1 MRDIVNLLTILFI
14 MILYKELFEVN
25 LKDIFKIMAITLA
38 GALIINRFISSDWQS
53 FILIT
58 LIEVGVLSYVLKKK
72 LNISLERLMICKTII
87 FIVRGLF
94 FANNQYNMD
103 NRIEIIR
110 FAIACVVSIIVM
122 KIILKKKKINVDE
135 LVMEYSI
142 CGSVIINILVFLTI
156 IKLIDIVN
164 IDYEVILIEIFIL
177 TFLIIF
183 LNTYYYK
190 SFCKIKI
197 EKEKIEMS
205 YRYNKV
211 VNELVEDIKGNQ
223 HEYKNHL
230 NTIASVIYLSED
242 IEKSKKEVNKYMEII
257 SQEVDLN
264 KVLSIDN
271 MIIKAII
278 YSKILECEEKGIE
291 FTFNING
298 DIKNLNIESSDLT
311 VILSNILNN
320 AIEAAEKSIQ
330 KKVKLEININEIKHI
345 IIKNTVEDINISEL
359 SSFSKLGFSKK
370 GKNRG
375 YGLYNVKKIVGKY
388 YGQVNIVLEDEWVV
402 VNIII

>member
-25 LKDIFKIMAITLA
+25 LKDIFKIMAIILA

-53 FILIT
+53 FISIT
-58 LIEVGVLSYVLKKK
+58 LIEVGVLSYVLKRK
-72 LNISLERLMICKTII
+72 LNIVLERLMICKTII

-103 NRIEIIR
+103 NIIDIIK
-110 FAIACVVSIIVM
+110 FSIACVVSIIVM

-177 TFLIIF
+177 TFLIVF
-183 LNTYYYK
+183 LNMYYYK
-190 SFCKIKI
+190 SFSKIKI
-197 EKEKIEMS
+197 EKEKIETS

-211 VNELVEDIKGNQ
+211 VNELIEHVKGNQ

-230 NTIASVIYLSED
+230 NTITSIIYLSED
-242 IEKSKKEVNKYMEII
+242 IEKAKKEVNKYMEII
-257 SQEVDLN
+257 SQEVDFN
-264 KVLSIDN
+264 KVLLIDN

-291 FTFNING
+291 FIFNIKG
-298 DIKNLNIESSDLT
+298 DIKKLNIESSDLT

-320 AIEAAEKSIQ
+320 AIEAAGKSIQ
-330 KKVKLEININEIKHI
+330 KKVQLEININEIKHI
-345 IIKNTVEDINISEL
+345 IIKNTIEDINISEL
-359 SSFSKLGFSKK
+359 SSFLKRGFSKK

-375 YGLYNVKKIVGKY
+375 YGLYNVKKIVEKY
-388 YGQVNIVLEDEWVV
+388 YGQVKIVLEDEWIV
-402 VNIII
+402 VNIIT

>member
-1 MRDIVNLLTILFI
+1 MKYIVNSLTIIIVML
-14 MILYKELFEVN
+14 LYKELFKVN
-25 LKDIFKIMAITLA
+25 LKDIFKIIAVTLA
-38 GALIINRFISSDWQS
+38 GALIINRFISLDWQR

-58 LIEVGVLSYVLKKK
+58 LIQLGVLSYVLKGK
-72 LNISLERLMICKTII
+72 LNIVLERLMICKTII

-94 FANNQYNMD
+94 FLNNQYN
-103 NRIEIIR
+103 IIGIIR

-122 KIILKKKKINVDE
+122 KIILEKKEINVNE
-135 LVMEYSI
+135 LVKEYSI
-142 CGSVIINILVFLTI
+142 YGNVIINILVFLII
-156 IKLIDIVN
+156 IKLINVIN
-164 IDYEVILIEIFIL
+164 IDYERILIEIFMLI
-177 TFLIIF
+177 FLIVF
-183 LNTYYYK
+183 LTMYYYK
-190 SFCKIKI
+190 SFSKIKG
-197 EKEKIEMS
+197 EKEKIETC

-211 VNELVEDIKGNQ
+211 VNELIEDIKSNQ

-230 NTIASVIYLSED
+230 NTITSIIYLSED
-242 IEKSKKEVNKYMEII
+242 IEKAKKEVNKYMGII
-257 SQEVDLN
+257 SRKVDLN

-278 YSKILECEEKGIE
+278 YSKILECEEKGIK
-291 FTFNING
+291 FIFNIKG
-298 DIKNLNIESSDLT
+298 DIKKLNIESSDLT
-311 VILSNILNN
+311 VILGNVLNN

-330 KKVKLEININEIKHI
+330 KKVQLEININEIKHI
-345 IIKNTVEDINISEL
+345 IIKNTVEDINITEL

-375 YGLYNVKKIVGKY
+375 YGLYNVKKIVGEY

>member
-1 MRDIVNLLTILFI
+1 MKDIVNSLTSIFI
-14 MILYKELFEVN
+14 MLLYKELFKVN
-25 LKDIFKIMAITLA
+25 LKDIFKIIAVTLA
-38 GALIINRFISSDWQS
+38 GALIINRFISSDWKS

-58 LIEVGVLSYVLKKK
+58 FIQVGVLSYVLKRKSDIV
-72 LNISLERLMICKTII
+72 LARLMICKTIV

-94 FANNQYNMD
+94 FLNNQYN
-103 NRIEIIR
+103 IIGIIR

-122 KIILKKKKINVDE
+122 KIILEKKEINVNE
-135 LVMEYSI
+135 LVKEYSI
-142 CGSVIINILVFLTI
+142 YGNVIINILVFLII
-156 IKLIDIVN
+156 IKLINVIN
-164 IDYEVILIEIFIL
+164 IDYERILIEIFMLI
-177 TFLIIF
+177 FLIVF
-183 LNTYYYK
+183 LTMYYYE
-190 SFCKIKI
+190 SFSKIKG
-197 EKEKIEMS
+197 EKEKIETC

-211 VNELVEDIKGNQ
+211 VNELIEDIKSNQ

-230 NTIASVIYLSED
+230 NTITSIIYLSED
-242 IEKSKKEVNKYMEII
+242 IEKAKKEVNKYMGII
-257 SQEVDLN
+257 SRKVDLN

-278 YSKILECEEKGIE
+278 YSKILECEEKGIK
-291 FTFNING
+291 FIFNIKG
-298 DIKNLNIESSDLT
+298 DIKKLNIESSDLT
-311 VILSNILNN
+311 VILGNVLNN

-330 KKVKLEININEIKHI
+330 KKVQLEININEIKHI
-345 IIKNTVEDINISEL
+345 IIKNTVEDINITEL

-375 YGLYNVKKIVGKY
+375 YGLYNVKKIVGEY

>member
-1 MRDIVNLLTILFI
+1 MRDIVNSLTIIFI
-14 MILYKELFEVN
+14 MILYKELFKVN
-25 LKDIFKIMAITLA
+25 IKDIFKIISLILVV
-38 GALIINRFISSDWQS
+38 ALVINRFIGSHWQS

-87 FIVRGLF
+87 FIVKGLF

-103 NRIEIIR
+103 NRIDIIR
-110 FAIACVVSIIVM
+110 FAIACVVSIVVM
-122 KIILKKKKINVDE
+122 KIILKKEKINVDE
-135 LVMEYSI
+135 LVTEYSI
-142 CGSVIINILVFLTI
+142 CGNVIINILFFLI
-156 IKLIDIVN
+156 IINLINVIN
-164 IDYEVILIEIFIL
+164 IDYEIILIEIFMLI
-177 TFLIIF
+177 FLIVF
-183 LNTYYYK
+183 SNMYYYK
-190 SFCKIKI
+190 SFSKIKI
-197 EKEKIEMS
+197 EKEKIETS

-211 VNELVEDIKGNQ
+211 VNELIEHIKGNQ

-230 NTIASVIYLSED
+230 NTITSIIYLSTD
-242 IEKSKKEVNKYMEII
+242 IIEAKKEVNKYMEII
-257 SQEVDLN
+257 SQEVDFN

-291 FTFNING
+291 FIFNIKG
-298 DIKNLNIESSDLT
+298 DIKKLNIESSDLT
-311 VILSNILNN
+311 VILSNVLNN

-330 KKVKLEININEIKHI
+330 KKVQLEIDINERKHI
-345 IIKNTVEDINISEL
+345 IIKNTVDNIDISEIG
-359 SSFSKLGFSKK
+359 SFLKRGFSKK

-375 YGLYNVKKIVGKY
+375 YGLYNVKKIVRKY
-388 YGQVNIVLEDEWVV
+388 YGEVNIVLEDEWVV

>member
-1 MRDIVNLLTILFI
+1 MKYIVNSLTIIIVML
-14 MILYKELFEVN
+14 LYKELFKVN
-25 LKDIFKIMAITLA
+25 LKDIFKIIAVTLA
-38 GALIINRFISSDWQS
+38 GALIINRFISLDWQR

-58 LIEVGVLSYVLKKK
+58 LIQLGVLSYVLKGK
-72 LNISLERLMICKTII
+72 LNIVLERLMICKTII

-94 FANNQYNMD
+94 FLNNQYN
-103 NRIEIIR
+103 IIGIIR

-122 KIILKKKKINVDE
+122 KIILEKKEINVNE
-135 LVMEYSI
+135 LVKEYSI
-142 CGSVIINILVFLTI
+142 YGNVIINILVFLII
-156 IKLIDIVN
+156 IKLINVIN
-164 IDYEVILIEIFIL
+164 IDYGRILIEIFMLI
-177 TFLIIF
+177 FLIVF
-183 LNTYYYK
+183 LTMYYYK
-190 SFCKIKI
+190 SFSKIKG
-197 EKEKIEMS
+197 EKEKIETC

-211 VNELVEDIKGNQ
+211 VNELIEDIKSNQ

-230 NTIASVIYLSED
+230 NTITSIIYLSED
-242 IEKSKKEVNKYMEII
+242 IEKAKKEVNKYMGII
-257 SQEVDLN
+257 SRKVDLN

-278 YSKILECEEKGIE
+278 YSKILECEEKGIK
-291 FTFNING
+291 FIFNIKG
-298 DIKNLNIESSDLT
+298 DIKKLNIESSDLT
-311 VILSNILNN
+311 VILGNVLNN

-330 KKVKLEININEIKHI
+330 KKVQLEININEIKHI
-345 IIKNTVEDINISEL
+345 IIKNTVEDINITEL

-375 YGLYNVKKIVGKY
+375 YGLYNVKKIVGEY

>member
-1 MRDIVNLLTILFI
+1 MRGIVNLLTILFI
-14 MILYKELFEVN
+14 MILYKELFKVN
-25 LKDIFKIMAITLA
+25 LKDIFKIIAVTLA
-38 GALIINRFISSDWQS
+38 GALIINRFISLDWQS

-72 LNISLERLMICKTII
+72 LNISLERLMICKIII
-87 FIVRGLF
+87 FIIRGLF

-135 LVMEYSI
+135 LVKEYSI
-142 CGSVIINILVFLTI
+142 YGNIIINILVFFTI
-156 IKLIDIVN
+156 INLIIVIN
-164 IDYEVILIEIFIL
+164 IDYEIILIEIFMLI
-177 TFLIIF
+177 FLIVF
-183 LNTYYYK
+183 SNMYYYK
-190 SFCKIKI
+190 SFSKIKG
-197 EKEKIEMS
+197 EKEKIETS

-211 VNELVEDIKGNQ
+211 VNELIEHIKGNQ

-242 IEKSKKEVNKYMEII
+242 IEKAKKEVNKYMGII

-271 MIIKAII
+271 TIIKAII

-291 FTFNING
+291 FIFNVKG
-298 DIKNLNIESSDLT
+298 DIKKLNIESSDLT
-311 VILSNILNN
+311 VILGNVLNN
-320 AIEAAEKSIQ
+320 AIEAAEKSIP
-330 KKVKLEININEIKHI
+330 KKVQLEININEIKHI

-359 SSFSKLGFSKK
+359 GSFSKLGFSKK